1 MSEHLNEPGHGNS
14 IAAWATVGVVVLAF
28 AIGTVFFFLDV
39 ALMVWLSAA
48 LAVGGLGLG
57 YYLKKAGYGVD
68 GQHTKH

>member
-48 LAVGGLGLG
+48 LAVGGVGLG